1 MNLENLFLTAIRSLA
16 KNKLRSALTSL
27 GIIIGVASVIMMVG
41 IGNSARIAVREKI
54 FTYGSNAMSVTSV
67 PSSFSTPFNDGDLTK
82 IKKTIPL
89 VKHITPVSANMIT
102 LVGYRNKYTEC
113 KIYGVNNEFF
123 MIKEWPL
130 QYGRYFEESE
140 LFSNEKVAIIGNT
153 TREELFGDVNPSGSV
168 ILVSLQPFKVI
179 GSLSE
184 MGQALSGRDQDNVI
198 IVPYTTAQ
206 FRLTGKGTFDEL
218 FISTY
223 TEDAME
229 EAVGEIKRY
238 FIREHGLKPQGPYD
252 FKIKTSRDLL
262 DMAEFMSRTLTML
275 LAGIAS
281 ISLIVGGIGIMN
293 IMLVSVSERTRE
305 IGIRMAIGAR
315 KKDILYQFLIESV
328 TLTSAGGIIGISL
341 GLIVYFIITFFAD
354 WPFVLSTLSIF
365 TAFLFS
371 CAVGIIFGAYPARKA
386 SSLNPIEALRFE

>member
-16 KNKLRSALTSL
+16 KNKLRSVLTSL
-27 GIIIGVASVIMMVG
+27 GIIIGVASVIVMVG
-41 IGNSARIAVREKI
+41 IGSSARIAVREKI
-54 FTYGSNAMSVTSV
+54 TTYGSNAMSVTHI
-67 PSSFSTPFNDGDLTK
+67 PSSFSTPFNEGDLSK
-82 IKKTIPL
+82 IKRTIPL
-89 VKHITPVSANMIT
+89 VKHVTPVSANMVT

-113 KIYGVNNEFF
+113 KIFGVNNEFF
-123 MIKEWPL
+123 KIKEWPL

-140 LFSNEKVAIIGNT
+140 FPSNEKVAIIGNT

-168 ILVSLQPFKVI
+168 ILVSLQPFTVI

-206 FRLTGKGTFDEL
+206 FRLTGQGTFNEL

-223 TEDAME
+223 SEDMME
-229 EAVGEIKRY
+229 EAVEEVKQY
-238 FIREHGLKPQGPYD
+238 FIREHGLRQEGPYD

-262 DMAEFMSRTLTML
+262 EMAEYMSRTLTIV
-275 LAGIAS
+275 LAVTAS

-315 KKDILYQFLIESV
+315 KRDILYQFLIESV

-341 GLIVYFIITFFAD
+341 ALIGYFLFTFFSEL
-354 WPFVLSTLSIF
+354 PFIFSPLSILM
-365 TAFLFS
+365 AFLFS

-386 SSLNPIEALRFE
+386 STLNPIEALRFE